1 MAGRGACGYG
11 WKNPAGGG
19 LSFHQVSQA
28 GVNVTCAI
36 PTENSNNDMIQCD
49 GYKDPFCQCK
59 IIKTKTTLGRCCK
72 SIMFVIGPS
81 IISYRFRRRG
91 RNRFQD
97 RCRWEENKLDT
108 NNELQ

>member
-11 WKNPAGGG
+11 WRNPAGGG
-19 LSFHQVSQA
+19 ISLHEVSQA
-28 GVNVTCAI
+28 GFTVTCAI
-36 PTENSNNDMIQCD
+36 PTEYSDKRDIYCD
-49 GYKDPFCQCK
+49 GYEKPFCQCK
-59 IIKTKTTLGRCCK
+59 KIKTKPDLVECCK

-97 RCRWEENKLDT
+97 HCRWEENKLDT